1 MLTTLLRGENT
12 IKPAAAH
19 TAAPPRLAPPRPAQT
34 LKSTQAMADAMR
46 GATKA
51 MGAMNKRMNLPAMA
65 KIMQASNWYCRGTA
79 RIVLPVY
86 CQSTARILLLCW
98 CWFGAG
104 ARAGFALVS
113 ALPAGRQDVG

>member
-1 MLTTLLRGENT
+1 MLCSL
-12 IKPAAAH
+12 AH
-19 TAAPPRLAPPRPAQT
+19 TCAWGDSPPPPSPPPRPAPARPAQT

-65 KIMQASNWYCRGTA
+65 KIMQASDWYCRGTA

-86 CQSTARILLLCW
+86 CKYTSTGLLCW
-98 CWFGAG
+98 CWFGAE
-104 ARAGFALVS
+104 LTL
-113 ALPAGRQDVG
+113 ALP